1 MREYTPSWLAVE
13 ESMGGQRTAL
23 HGNPE
28 EMRKQFDS
36 MQAALAPLYPPPS
49 DAVVSKDH
57 EVGHFRV
64 RVYTKT
70 HASGSPSPVGLFAHG
85 GGFVLGSLDSED
97 AFCRLLVEHAETV
110 IVSVD
115 YRLSPEVRAPAHLED
130 GIAALKWVLENAQSF
145 GGDPAKIYTIGDS
158 AGAQMALGITRKVK
172 TGQVE
177 VPSDSVKGVVALV
190 PAAFIPGFVPKAY
203 EQEYTAFEENA
214 TNVPILDRQSTQ
226 EMVEHTGMTTCGADY
241 FVGLDPE
248 SHKLFPPTYIVTCE
262 FDPLRDDG
270 IVLAKCLKNAGVPT
284 KSDHY
289 DGLPHVFWMFPNLPE
304 TKVFMENL
312 LKGVDWVVKQM

>member
-1 MREYTPSWLAVE
+1 
-13 ESMGGQRTAL
+13 MGGQRTAL

-36 MQAALAPLYPPPS
+36 MQAAMAPLYPPPS

-70 HASGSPSPVGLFAHG
+70 HASGTPLPVGLFAHG

-130 GIAALKWVLENAQSF
+130 GIAALKWVC
-145 GGDPAKIYTIGDS
+145 
-158 AGAQMALGITRKVK
+158 
-172 TGQVE
+172 
-177 VPSDSVKGVVALV
+177 
-190 PAAFIPGFVPKAY
+190 
-203 EQEYTAFEENA
+203 
-214 TNVPILDRQSTQ
+214 DRCV
-226 EMVEHTGMTTCGADY
+226 MY
-241 FVGLDPE
+241 
-248 SHKLFPPTYIVTCE
+248 
-262 FDPLRDDG
+262 R
-270 IVLAKCLKNAGVPT
+270 
-284 KSDHY
+284 
-289 DGLPHVFWMFPNLPE
+289 
-304 TKVFMENL
+304 
-312 LKGVDWVVKQM
+312 